1 MPVPES
7 ETAMRESRKD
17 GIEGFLAAF
26 GESPRAGEPSWL
38 GAFRESSLAQ
48 FAEAGIPRVQEEE
61 WKYTNLRNL
70 KNKTFEV
77 PQPQAPGE
85 SPAGLI
91 DIGTAGDDI
100 YALVFLNG
108 IYSAD
113 LSSPPGQESGV
124 AVLDLASAIE
134 SRPAELESLLGK
146 NASAGFQV
154 FSSLNNALFTQGA
167 YVHVSSQASLD
178 KPLHLL
184 YLATGIDAPFMVHPR
199 NLFRIDEGGKIDI
212 VEDYSGACETE
223 YFCNPVTEI
232 FAAKDS
238 AVGFY
243 KVVREG
249 AAATHVSNLGVLQE
263 GQSSFTASTYCL
275 GGKTIRN
282 DVVAQLDGE
291 NIECTLNGL
300 AVGSE
305 DQHIDNHTRIIH
317 AKPNCNSWEV
327 YKSILADRSHGVFN
341 GKIFVAQDAQ
351 KTDAKQT
358 NQSLLLSESAVMD
371 SKPEL
376 EIYADDVKCTHG
388 ATVGQLDEEGMFY
401 LRSRGIP
408 EKRARDLLVFAFAS
422 DLVTGV
428 AIPSLKTRIEAAL
441 FDKLPGNA
449 EPSSN

>member
-17 GIEGFLAAF
+17 GIEGFVAAF
-26 GESPRAGEPSWL
+26 GESPRTGEPSWL
-38 GAFRESSLAQ
+38 GAFRESSMAQ
-48 FAEAGIPRVQEEE
+48 FAATGIPGVHEEE

-70 KNKTFEV
+70 KNKSFEV

-85 SPAGLI
+85 SPGALI
-91 DIGTAGDDI
+91 DIEAAGDDS
-100 YALVFLNG
+100 YALVFMNG
-108 IYSAD
+108 VYSQD
-113 LSSPPGQESGV
+113 LSTPPGQESGV
-124 AVLDLASAIE
+124 AVLDIASAIE
-134 SRPAELESLLGK
+134 SRAAELEDLLGK
-146 NASAGFQV
+146 IAPAGFQV
-154 FSSLNNALFTQGA
+154 FSSLNNALFSQGA
-167 YVHVSSQASLD
+167 YVHVSSQAQLD
-178 KPLHLL
+178 KPLYLL
-184 YLATGIDAPFMVHPR
+184 YLGAGTDTPFMVHPR
-199 NLFRIDEGGKIDI
+199 NLFRIEAGGKIDI
-212 VEDYSGACETE
+212 IEDYSGACETE

-238 AVGFY
+238 TVGFY

-249 AAATHVSNLGVLQE
+249 PGATHVSNLGVHQE
-263 GQSSFTASTYCL
+263 EQSSFTASTYCL

-282 DVVAQLDGE
+282 DVVAHLDGE

-300 AVGSE
+300 AVGNE

-317 AKPNCNSWEV
+317 AKPNCNSWEI
-327 YKSILADRSHGVFN
+327 YKSILSDRSHGVFN

-358 NQSLLLSESAVMD
+358 NQSLLLSDSAVMD

-408 EKRARDLLVFAFAS
+408 ENRARDLLVFAFAS

-428 AIPSLKTRIEAAL
+428 GIPSLKTRIESAL